1 MISFSV
7 EVHFVDSTQMDMCM
21 GERVHAYLHSMTTLV
36 NPGTKFFNQSSSKVH
51 AVCSSSNIPPTC

>member
-21 GERVHAYLHSMTTLV
+21 GERVHAYLHSKTTLV
-36 NPGTKFFNQSSSKVH
+36 PGTKFFNQSSSKVH